1 MSPAPGTQ
9 VLRLTTGA
17 VAFDLIIDAAAQ
29 AEAAPVLD
37 CLGGYFG
44 PRPAGE
50 APELTF
56 ALRAA
61 AAFDADLAGRAVR
74 PMALRRSSAA
84 PFNLDLRLLAEAGPP
99 RMAYDPATGT
109 GYLIDHP
116 ARRIALFL
124 TENSLFHVIETVRYT
139 LLVAEQ
145 NKGALILHASAA
157 QQEDGSLALVLGEK
171 GRGKTTTLLRLIL
184 GRGMRYFSGDKVLAD
199 CPEGRLRLRGW
210 PDFAH
215 VGIGTLSSFPALARA
230 CDVALCTADGHPR
243 PPGEKVLIAPA
254 RLAAALGA
262 ERAPARAGR
271 AAFVLL
277 PDVRVDQPSLRHI
290 GTAERQ
296 ARLADL
302 IEDARIFLPGTWHGL
317 LPPMAPAPPDAV
329 FAALDHAAWYELR
342 GKADLPAIP
351 GLAVT

>member
-1 MSPAPGTQ
+1 MNPAPGTQ

-29 AEAAPVLD
+29 AEAGPVLD
-37 CLGGYFG
+37 CLGSYFG

-50 APELTF
+50 AAELTF
-56 ALRAA
+56 ALRAVV
-61 AAFDADLAGRAVR
+61 AFDADLAARAVR

-109 GYLIDHP
+109 GYLIDHA
-116 ARRIALFL
+116 ARRIELFL

-157 QQEDGSLALVLGEK
+157 QQEDGAL
-171 GRGKTTTLLRLIL
+171 
-184 GRGMRYFSGDKVLAD
+184 SGDKLLAD

-210 PDFAH
+210 PDFPH
-215 VGIGTLSSFPALARA
+215 VGIGTLSGFPALARA
-230 CDVALCTADGHPR
+230 CGVALCTADGHPR

-262 ERAPARAGR
+262 EPAPARAGR

-290 GTAERQ
+290 GTAERR

-302 IEDARIFLPGTWHGL
+302 IEDAQILPRWTM
-317 LPPMAPAPPDAV
+317 PPVISCAARPICRPSPGWRCHERARSGPGAARLVADRRPAA
-329 FAALDHAAWYELR
+329 
-342 GKADLPAIP
+342 
-351 GLAVT
+351 